1 MFRGRRFVCSE
12 IVMSI
17 ISALGPGNVHF
28 DYGQDVYFI
37 KPRREYPTQGGVAK
51 DAERRLVIISRG

>member
-1 MFRGRRFVCSE
+1 MFRGRPFVCSE
-12 IVMSI
+12 IMMSI
-17 ISALGPGNVHF
+17 ISSLGPGNVHF

-37 KPRREYPTQGGVAK
+37 KPTREYPTQGGVAT

>member
-1 MFRGRRFVCSE
+1 
-12 IVMSI
+12 MSI